1 VKSGVLF
8 GTGAK
13 VACFAMLL
21 SSAALLGSPAEAAGP
36 AVKAV
41 KTDAG
46 AEIAQPAAVKDA
58 DTTSSVQSPSTEP
71 GCLRPRK
78 RLWVE
83 GEGWVVRRVTVC
95 Y

>member
-1 VKSGVLF
+1 MKPGVLF

-13 VACFAMLL
+13 LACATMLL
-21 SSAALLGSPAEAAGP
+21 SSAVFLGSPAAAAGP
-36 AVKAV
+36 AVKAAKPV
-41 KTDAG
+41 
-46 AEIAQPAAVKDA
+46 AEAQMTQSAAVKDA
-58 DTTSSVQSPSTEP
+58 ETTSSVEAPSGDP
-71 GCLRPRK
+71 GCQRPRK